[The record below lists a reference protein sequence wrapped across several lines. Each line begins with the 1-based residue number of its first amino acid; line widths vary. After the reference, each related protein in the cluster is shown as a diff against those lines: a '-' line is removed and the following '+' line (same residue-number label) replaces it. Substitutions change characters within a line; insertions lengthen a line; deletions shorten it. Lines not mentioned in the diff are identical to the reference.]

1 MVWEKK
7 LFPFLVDVF
16 LRFHID
22 ITRYVFCA
30 IKKSLKHWT
39 RLKEQGAGDIKF

>member
-1 MVWEKK
+1 MVWEKQ

-16 LRFHID
+16 LLFHID

-30 IKKSLKHWT
+30 KKTLKNT
-39 RLKEQGAGDIKF
+39 RLKEQGAGDIKFM